1 MHLSYKFLHNKDED
15 RSICLV
21 VEIIIITNNPQHWLI
36 QECARNMPPPHGSIS
51 FIFMHFSAKILPNN
65 RILAEIQGLA
75 PPFGKSCIRY
85 CRYSSSQECKKKQ
98 QHKRRR
104 VLFFMISTWCQNVFG
119 NLLLPVYIECKVIN
133 VLHTSL
139 QNK

>member
-21 VEIIIITNNPQHWLI
+21 VEIIIVTNHPQHWLI

-75 PPFGKSCIRY
+75 PQLPSRKSWIRH
-85 CRYSSSQECKKKQ
+85 CRQSSSQECKKNNK
-98 QHKRRR
+98 HKRRR
-104 VLFFMISTWCQNVFG
+104 MLFFMISTWFQNVFA
-119 NLLLPVYIECKVIN
+119 NVLLPVYI
-133 VLHTSL
+133 H
-139 QNK
+139 